1 MNTKNL
7 PEKEVQCK
15 HGAKHYCVDLD
26 HFLLPT
32 PSAPDPMLICT
43 LRIETLLFC
52 CLCVFEI

>member
-7 PEKEVQCK
+7 PEKEVQYK
-15 HGAKHYCVDLD
+15 LGAKRYCVDPN

-43 LRIETLLFC
+43 LQTETLLFC